1 MLIQNLRVLIDCRPL
16 LVSEI
21 PRTYVDTEKHMA
33 YPLHTQTLPMDIL
46 AEGIDIVSAPGELP
60 YIREYNRRNSCVDD
74 KYGVNNIPLHVW
86 RRITGSQARGIEI
99 YNTQSREQEPKTN
112 TSICDE
118 KGHSN
123 IKGNSPI
130 RTLIYTGVRSRALIW
145 QAWWDWL
152 FSHISSNSHQVS
164 EEKRSENSRLPEVA
178 VENVKKT
185 LTQKFWWE
193 IYQNDQLSLQPM
205 TILKDKLLE
214 FESGLHD
221 VLFVKIKGRE
231 NLQATFERLRDMKS
245 SLALSWWFIFWM
257 DLRYR
262 YGSKAPDPLLP
273 NSRVRNSLP
282 VEEIKK
288 LLQPINEI
296 RRDYLKR
303 NKDHVKTG
311 KAISSD
317 VIQKSHPENPSSL
330 LPEYATD
337 SPIDI
342 QAQKVIEEFQRLQ
355 NYDQIRRFWMH
366 HSFNLEEVVFESRVP
381 CPMEKRT
388 KSRRASS
395 YAVPARL
402 QHMVQRARKKMREE
416 KRSAHKAMKEM
427 DKLPEEIQNTMKL
440 ITSLCRN
447 TPRSVLKKIERK
459 FRDQE
464 KNTSLSA
471 KKCLGTS
478 KSGSSSLTREQD
490 DGNRDSLDCDS
501 GSEWVDKKVS
511 FLEDEASTED
521 SDDQEIKN
529 S

>member
-1 MLIQNLRVLIDCRPL
+1 
-16 LVSEI
+16 
-21 PRTYVDTEKHMA
+21 
-33 YPLHTQTLPMDIL
+33 
-46 AEGIDIVSAPGELP
+46 
-60 YIREYNRRNSCVDD
+60 
-74 KYGVNNIPLHVW
+74 
-86 RRITGSQARGIEI
+86 
-99 YNTQSREQEPKTN
+99 
-112 TSICDE
+112 
-118 KGHSN
+118 
-123 IKGNSPI
+123 
-130 RTLIYTGVRSRALIW
+130 
-145 QAWWDWL
+145 
-152 FSHISSNSHQVS
+152 
-164 EEKRSENSRLPEVA
+164 
-178 VENVKKT
+178 
-185 LTQKFWWE
+185 
-193 IYQNDQLSLQPM
+193 
-205 TILKDKLLE
+205 
-214 FESGLHD
+214 
-221 VLFVKIKGRE
+221 
-231 NLQATFERLRDMKS
+231 MKS

-501 GSEWVDKKVS
+501 GSEWVV
-511 FLEDEASTED
+511 ACN
-521 SDDQEIKN
+521 QYP
-529 S
+529 